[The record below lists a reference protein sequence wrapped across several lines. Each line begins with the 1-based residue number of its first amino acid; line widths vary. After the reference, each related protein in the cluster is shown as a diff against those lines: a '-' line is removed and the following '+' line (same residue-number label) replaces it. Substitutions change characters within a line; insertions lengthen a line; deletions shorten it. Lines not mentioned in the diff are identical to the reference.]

1 MRWIEYTKLSNG
13 QSVVICFDKNYRHE
27 IGSGYDYA
35 VAFAIANKK
44 KVLRQ
49 WLNSDGYGDLDMTT
63 TGKCGVEGLLWA
75 FKMVREFIGTHMY
88 ENDRII
94 VYGSDA
100 RRQKVYRHFLTTRL
114 GFEEILDPYWGR
126 CLAKTYKQTK
136 INVDTIIKMWYL
148 IYKEKH
154 N

>member
-1 MRWIEYTKLSNG
+1 MTY
-13 QSVVICFDKNYRHE
+13 
-27 IGSGYDYA
+27 
-35 VAFAIANKK
+35 AFAIANKK

-114 GFEEILDPYWGR
+114 GFEEILDLYWGR
-126 CLAKTYKQTK
+126 CLAK
-136 INVDTIIKMWYL
+136 NL
-148 IYKEKH
+148 
-154 N
+154 

>member
-13 QSVVICFDKNYRHE
+13 QSAVICFDKNYRHE

-63 TGKCGVEGLLWA
+63 TGKCGVDGLLWA

-114 GFEEILDPYWGR
+114 GFEEILDPYWGI
-126 CLAKTYKQTK
+126 CLAK
-136 INVDTIIKMWYL
+136 NL
-148 IYKEKH
+148 
-154 N
+154 

>member
-13 QSVVICFDKNYRHE
+13 QSAVICFDKNYRHE

-63 TGKCGVEGLLWA
+63 T
-75 FKMVREFIGTHMY
+75 KMVREFIGTHMY

-126 CLAKTYKQTK
+126 CLAK
-136 INVDTIIKMWYL
+136 NL
-148 IYKEKH
+148 
-154 N
+154 

>member
-1 MRWIEYTKLSNG
+1 MTY
-13 QSVVICFDKNYRHE
+13 
-27 IGSGYDYA
+27 
-35 VAFAIANKK
+35 AFAIANKK

-75 FKMVREFIGTHMY
+75 FKMVREFIDKHMY
-88 ENDRII
+88 ESDRII

-100 RRQKVYRHFLTTRL
+100 RRQKVYKHFLTTRL

-126 CLAKTYKQTK
+126 CLAK
-136 INVDTIIKMWYL
+136 NL
-148 IYKEKH
+148 
-154 N
+154 

>member
-1 MRWIEYTKLSNG
+1 MI
-13 QSVVICFDKNYRHE
+13 
-27 IGSGYDYA
+27 
-35 VAFAIANKK
+35 
-44 KVLRQ
+44 
-49 WLNSDGYGDLDMTT
+49 T

-126 CLAKTYKQTK
+126 CLAK
-136 INVDTIIKMWYL
+136 NL
-148 IYKEKH
+148 
-154 N
+154 

>member
-1 MRWIEYTKLSNG
+1 
-13 QSVVICFDKNYRHE
+13 
-27 IGSGYDYA
+27 
-35 VAFAIANKK
+35 
-44 KVLRQ
+44 
-49 WLNSDGYGDLDMTT
+49 
-63 TGKCGVEGLLWA
+63 
-75 FKMVREFIGTHMY
+75 MVREFIGTHMY